1 MNTVKQLR
9 QSGNKVRVFHIRNM
23 KDGAVD
29 PRGGTTRV
37 EITLSDG
44 INIIGEALCS
54 LKDNYNKKT
63 GVKIA
68 LGRALKNVK

>member
-1 MNTVKQLR
+1 MNSVKQLR

-23 KDGAVD
+23 KEGIVD
-29 PRGGTTRV
+29 PRGGLTKIEV
-37 EITLSDG
+37 TLSDG
-44 INIIGEALCS
+44 TNLIGEALCS
-54 LKDNYNKKT
+54 VKDNYNKKT